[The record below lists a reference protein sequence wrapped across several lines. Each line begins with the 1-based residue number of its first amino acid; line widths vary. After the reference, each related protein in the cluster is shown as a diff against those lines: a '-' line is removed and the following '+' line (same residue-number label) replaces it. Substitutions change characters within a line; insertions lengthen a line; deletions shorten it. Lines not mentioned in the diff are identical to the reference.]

1 MPRFNLYAF
10 DEGSAV
16 FGKKIFER
24 ACGDP
29 AENALGFRV
38 VVREKFVFRVATDN
52 GLDGSP
58 SQQRLIKGCIV

>member
-1 MPRFNLYAF
+1 MPRFDLYAF
-10 DEGSAV
+10 DEGSTV

-24 ACGDP
+24 ACGGV
-29 AENALGFRV
+29 AEDALGFRV
-38 VVREKFVFRVATDN
+38 VVREKLVFRVAANN